1 MANNEGGRSAA
12 GASIPLAVLWLA
24 ACAVPDSTEGAAD
37 PASAAFGEVA
47 PVVAEPAS
55 RHHGHGAEPFF
66 AGARGDRWTPVSAG
80 ASDIPAMIVAEA
92 RQAGVPPA
100 LALAVAQVGSNI
112 ASGAL
117 NAAGAVGTMQIPPAL
132 ANEFDLDVDD
142 LPEPA
147 ANIRA
152 GIACLAAL
160 QERYA
165 GDWQLA
171 LSHYRGGIL
180 KEAHGT
186 FVPHSFTRRYVR
198 DVLRWWRLYRHDPL
212 TGAWVRKVQGLPRFA
227 SGSGGGRSAP
237 VALPAGPAPERT
249 EVGGRWRTV
258 ADGGRFR

>member
-1 MANNEGGRSAA
+1 MANNDGGRSAA

-24 ACAVPDSTEGAAD
+24 ACAVPDSTGGPADAEAAALGD
-37 PASAAFGEVA
+37 AR
-47 PVVAEPAS
+47 PVVAESASLRRGYGVRTLADASGAPWAPAS
-55 RHHGHGAEPFF
+55 A
-66 AGARGDRWTPVSAG
+66 

-92 RQAGVPPA
+92 RQGGVPPA
-100 LALAVAQVGSNI
+100 LALAVAQVGSNT
-112 ASGAL
+112 ASSAL
-117 NAAGAVGTMQIPPAL
+117 DATGAVGTMQISSAL

-171 LSHYRGGIL
+171 LSHYRGGPL
-180 KEAHGT
+180 KEAHGA
-186 FVPHSFTRRYVR
+186 FLPHHFTRRYVR

-212 TGAWVRKVQGLPRFA
+212 TGAWLRKVQGLPRFA
-227 SGSGGGRSAP
+227 SGSGGGRSEP
-237 VALPAGPAPERT
+237 VPLAARPAPEAA

-258 ADGGRFR
+258 AGGRRFR